1 MLRGRALKLSSVNCF
16 LTTIGNRSL
25 LSPGSIYIYVFST
38 RRCCLL
44 FRLPRRQLLLTLKR
58 TTREEEGPQLDAI
71 DSRQLTQE
79 SVYTDTRVWSRI
91 SGPEV
96 VSNTQ
101 KRKIIFQ
108 QLQESTYFM
117 KVGKRTRHLVAM
129 TTGIWRIRPFS
140 YICMLSECL
149 LKHPTHTLTS
159 LIRQPTSKWKQSHE
173 QEPTLIFLSMAWLRS
188 QNAHQLI

>member
-1 MLRGRALKLSSVNCF
+1 M
-16 LTTIGNRSL
+16 
-25 LSPGSIYIYVFST
+25 
-38 RRCCLL
+38 L

-58 TTREEEGPQLDAI
+58 TTREEEEGPQLDAI

-101 KRKIIFQ
+101 KTKIIFQ
-108 QLQESTYFM
+108 QLHESTYFM

-129 TTGIWRIRPFS
+129 TTGI
-140 YICMLSECL
+140 
-149 LKHPTHTLTS
+149 
-159 LIRQPTSKWKQSHE
+159 
-173 QEPTLIFLSMAWLRS
+173 
-188 QNAHQLI
+188 